1 MFASFTFCLSSSSRI
16 IPERCAAC
24 RTDIVHAGSS
34 CCWHAAVA
42 VVLVLCCRPRA
53 CAGLASVLP
62 PRIHR
67 LCFADATAPQT
78 LRRRRRVLAFACASH
93 GPVQGVFDAG
103 GSIPPALNTR
113 ACPAHLPLVATD
125 ARIADVALQSGAVFP
140 NVKIAYE
147 IHGAMNKEKSN
158 VILVS
163 DESLSLRGGGG
174 VVCPSL
180 GVGEVM
186 RERAVLLAWW
196 QCLQH
201 PTSFGAQSEDLRY
214 RIGPGSDF
222 TLDSDNY
229 CVVIVNLLGN
239 GLSSSPSH
247 AGSLAGYPMPT
258 MYDNV
263 MLHERL
269 LREELQLDRP
279 LSLIF
284 GYSMG
289 AMAALHFAAL
299 FPAKVERVAA
309 VCGAATVSHY
319 NRIFLASLK
328 VALCTDP
335 AWDSEARCFTEAPVR
350 GLRAFGTIY
359 AGWGLSP
366 SFYRE
371 EEFLQPDVG
380 DFADLDDFLER
391 GYVSGFA
398 GAEGHDLLA
407 MLHTWDTGDVSANP
421 QFKGDKKAALESIRA
436 KTFLMP
442 CESDRYF
449 TVEDLRR
456 EAALFQRGVAEL
468 RPIPSSW
475 GHRAGDPHRPGQL
488 EQARFIT
495 EQVRALL
502 AIESPQ

>member
-1 MFASFTFCLSSSSRI
+1 MLFCRL
-16 IPERCAAC
+16 
-24 RTDIVHAGSS
+24 
-34 CCWHAAVA
+34 
-42 VVLVLCCRPRA
+42 RA
-53 CAGLASVLP
+53 CAGLIGLASL
-62 PRIHR
+62 RIQQQTHR
-67 LCFADATAPQT
+67 CCFAGAPASQ
-78 LRRRRRVLAFACASH
+78 RGRHGVLAFASASRSH
-93 GPVQGVFDAG
+93 VQGTFDAG
-103 GSIPPALNTR
+103 
-113 ACPAHLPLVATD
+113 
-125 ARIADVALQSGAVFP
+125 DVPLQSGVIFP
-140 NVKIAYE
+140 NVKIVYE
-147 IHGAMNKEKSN
+147 IHGTMNKDKSN

-163 DESLSLRGGGG
+163 DGAVPTVNRSAYFVTRFGCAGDGEWVHRPDCL
-174 VVCPSL
+174 VV
-180 GVGEVM
+180 
-186 RERAVLLAWW
+186 
-196 QCLQH
+196 QH
-201 PTSFGAQSEDLRY
+201 PTSFGARSEDLRY
-214 RIGPGSDF
+214 RIGAGSDY
-222 TLDSDNY
+222 TLDCQKY
-229 CVVIVNLLGN
+229 CVVVVNLLGN

-247 AGSLAGYPMPT
+247 LGSMSGYPMPT

-269 LREELQLDRP
+269 LREELQVDRP
-279 LSLIF
+279 LPLIF

-299 FPAKVERVAA
+299 FPDKVQRVAA

-319 NRIFLASLK
+319 NRVFLASLK
-328 VALCTDP
+328 AALCADP
-335 AWDSEARCFTEAPVR
+335 AWDAGAQSFLGPPAR
-350 GLRAFGTIY
+350 GLQAFGTIY

-371 EEFLQPDVG
+371 EEFLRPEVG
-380 DFADLDDFLER
+380 DFKNLDDFIER

-398 GAEGHDLLA
+398 GADGHDLLA

-421 QFKGDKKAALESIRA
+421 HFKGDKKAALASIRA

-456 EAALFQRGVAEL
+456 EAALFRPGVAEL

-488 EQARFIT
+488 LQARFIT

-502 AIESPQ
+502 SIQRSQ